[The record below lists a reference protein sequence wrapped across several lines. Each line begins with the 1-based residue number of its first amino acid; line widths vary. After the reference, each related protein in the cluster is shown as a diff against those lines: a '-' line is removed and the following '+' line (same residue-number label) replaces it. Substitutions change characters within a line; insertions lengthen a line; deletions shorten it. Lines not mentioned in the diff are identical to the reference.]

1 MIEPG
6 EILCPVV
13 LRQPPLY
20 SGGGYVKLGVR
31 RALEISLVNVATFF
45 ALDGPGGPIRD
56 ALIVELNGRYVYA
69 RQYGTTSVSQG
80 DRVEFIHPDFG
91 G

>member
-1 MIEPG
+1 MGRTIQITVNGMTEDVP
-6 EILCPVV
+6 EN
-13 LRQPPLY
+13 
-20 SGGGYVKLGVR
+20 
-31 RALEISLVNVATFF
+31 ATLESLIDRFREA
-45 ALDGPGGPIRD
+45 DP

-69 RQYGTTSVSQG
+69 REYSTTRVSEN

>member
-1 MIEPG
+1 LGRTIRIIVNGLSEEVPENATLAFLIERFREADP
-6 EILCPVV
+6 
-13 LRQPPLY
+13 
-20 SGGGYVKLGVR
+20 
-31 RALEISLVNVATFF
+31 
-45 ALDGPGGPIRD
+45 

-69 RQYGTTSVSQG
+69 RQYSTTKVSQN

>member
-1 MIEPG
+1 MAHTIRIAVNGMAEEVP
-6 EILCPVV
+6 EN
-13 LRQPPLY
+13 
-20 SGGGYVKLGVR
+20 
-31 RALEISLVNVATFF
+31 ATLEFLIKRFQEA
-45 ALDGPGGPIRD
+45 DP

-69 RQYGTTSVSQG
+69 RDYSTTRVSQD